1 MTTSQT
7 EKSGLARMLSDI
19 TMPVP
24 APPVRAAQWNRQV
37 MKWIAFV
44 RPAVPAQP
52 LLAQYRIAAIAI
64 VPAFLL
70 MHVLRIPREKATI
83 HRPFGCAG
91 VDQMMLSGRVS
102 SSLM

>member
-7 EKSGLARMLSDI
+7 EKSGLTRMLSDF

-24 APPVRAAQWNRQV
+24 APPVWAAQRNRQV

-44 RPAVPAQP
+44 RPAVPAQS

-64 VPAFLL
+64 VPAFIL
-70 MHVLRIPREKATI
+70 MHILRIPREKATK

-91 VDQMMLSGRVS
+91 VDHVMRPDASGRT
-102 SSLM
+102 